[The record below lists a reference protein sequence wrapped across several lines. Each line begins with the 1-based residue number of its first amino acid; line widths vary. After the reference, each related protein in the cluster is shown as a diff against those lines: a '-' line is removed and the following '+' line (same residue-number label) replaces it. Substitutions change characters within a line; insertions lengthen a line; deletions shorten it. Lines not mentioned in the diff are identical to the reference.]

1 MEKYSRSVE
10 LNGGPGK
17 GQHTKMVNQIVIAGT
32 MAGVVEGIMYAS
44 KSGLDMNKTL
54 DIITLGAANSFSL
67 EVLGRRI
74 VNNNLNP
81 GFYVEH
87 FIKDLEICLEESAKM
102 DLSLPCLAIVKQFY
116 TALKAQG
123 GGRLGTQALIKV
135 L

>member
-87 FIKDLEICLEESAKM
+87 FIKDL
-102 DLSLPCLAIVKQFY
+102 
-116 TALKAQG
+116 
-123 GGRLGTQALIKV
+123 
-135 L
+135 

>member
-1 MEKYSRSVE
+1 
-10 LNGGPGK
+10 
-17 GQHTKMVNQIVIAGT
+17 
-32 MAGVVEGIMYAS
+32 MYAS

-74 VNNNLNP
+74 VNKNLNP

-102 DLSLPCLAIVKQFY
+102 DLSLPCLGIVKQFY

-135 L
+135 LENMNNHKIHKE